1 MTLFMPARRFRQR
14 RLWVFVVLVVAL
26 LGALLGRL
34 ATVQIGQRDDY
45 VRAAQRVNTRV
56 IVQPAVRGRILD
68 TALKPLAGNT
78 FVASVTV
85 EGAALLAAG
94 DGGRGLI
101 RRVAALF
108 GMPFAQLWGATHLC
122 GTTEAPSAPR
132 CFNGEPYQ
140 AIPIARGVDSRR
152 ALSLLEQP
160 ENFPGIAVVAEPV
173 RSYPYTDTPGQPCS
187 GLSRSRHRGRRRSY
201 GWADRR
207 HGAGRPVRSV
217 ASVAVPPC
225 PSTPGVLSQA

>member
-173 RSYPYTDTPGQPCS
+173 RSYPYTDGRIQAVVATM
-187 GLSRSRHRGRRRSY
+187 GLSGSNSRRCMASAGVMPPSVLRGRALS
-201 GWADRR
+201 
-207 HGAGRPVRSV
+207 SV
-217 ASVAVPPC
+217 ATS
-225 PSTPGVLSQA
+225 SSR